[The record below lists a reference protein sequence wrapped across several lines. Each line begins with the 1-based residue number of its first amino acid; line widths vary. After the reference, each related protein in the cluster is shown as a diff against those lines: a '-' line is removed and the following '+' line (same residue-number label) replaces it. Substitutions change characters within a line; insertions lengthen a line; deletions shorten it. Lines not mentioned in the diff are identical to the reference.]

1 MSSASRRRLWVIYL
15 VVAALIISLG
25 VRLWDVQ
32 VLNTRSYSALAA
44 SDMTQSVVVPSVRGQ
59 ILDDTGQPFVDNK
72 TALVVSVNI
81 ARLSQLSDE
90 KTVLARLAK
99 LLRMKPKLLS
109 EKVRLCTKGVSQP
122 CWAGSP
128 YQPVPVEQ
136 NVSDQIALQIMED
149 HSAYPDITAQVQPVV
164 NYARPAGANPAQVL
178 GYLQPITPQ
187 EVKQRH
193 LTVTGF
199 SGVDLVGQAGLEQH
213 YDTQL
218 RGTPG
223 IQKVSINA
231 DGVVTGTVSQTAP
244 KAGDDL
250 VTSLSAPLQADLQ
263 SILDNAVHKA
273 HSAGNAG
280 ATSGAAVV
288 LTTTGRV
295 VAMASYPSY
304 NPRVWTGGISQKEY
318 DRLISPTHG
327 EPILNRVTQGAY
339 PPGSTFKVTTTAAA
353 VAEGYSLYGSYN
365 CPATV
370 TIDGHKFANDGNP
383 NLGPMSFHEALV
395 VSCDTVF
402 NELGYDMYL
411 KDHPSINNIP
421 NPHAPTQPMQK
432 MELAWG
438 FGKNPGIDLP
448 EQNPG
453 SIPTRRWLYYFWK
466 DNAHTG
472 QDWCKHGRQYGGY
485 IQQIEYADC
494 RDAYVWEPGQSAIAA
509 IGQGYVSVTPLQLAD
524 AYAALANGGKL
535 YSPRVGEAL
544 LSPTGKVVKR
554 INPPLIRHLPVA
566 KNTLAYIRSALQG
579 VITSGTAAGAFGGFP
594 LNKVCVAG
602 KTGTADVTGTQ
613 ANSVFASFAPCNHPK
628 FVVVMM
634 IPHAGYGA
642 QASAPAVRKVWDAIY
657 GLEGQKAALPGGQL
671 PAHLPKITSSGAI
684 KSGATGSTGSK
695 GSGATG
701 SKR

>member
-1 MSSASRRRLWVIYL
+1 MSSVSRRRLWVIYL
-15 VVAALIISLG
+15 VVAALMISLG

-32 VLNTRSYSALAA
+32 VLNSRIYTALAA
-44 SDMTQSVVVPSVRGQ
+44 SDMTQSVVIPSVRGQ

-81 ARLSQLSDE
+81 ARLAQRSDE
-90 KTVLARLAK
+90 QAVLARLAK
-99 LLRMKPKLLS
+99 LLKMKDKLLT

-136 NVSDQIALQIMED
+136 NAPDRVALQIMED
-149 HSAYPDITAQVQPVV
+149 HPAYPDITAQVQPVV
-164 NYARPAGANPAQVL
+164 NYARPDGANPAQVV
-178 GYLQPITPQ
+178 GYLQPITAQ

-199 SGVDLVGQAGLEQH
+199 SGVDLVGQAGLEEH
-213 YDTQL
+213 YDSEL

-223 IQKVSINA
+223 IQKVSVNA
-231 DGVVTGTVSQTAP
+231 DGVVTGTVSQTAA

-250 VTSLSAPLQADLQ
+250 VTSISAPLQADLQ
-263 SILDNAVHKA
+263 NILAGAIHKA
-273 HSAGNAG
+273 YNAGNHG

-288 LTTTGRV
+288 LSTTGRV

-304 NPRVWTGGISQKEY
+304 NPSVWSGGISQKQY
-318 DRLISPTHG
+318 NALISPRQG
-327 EPILNRVTQGAY
+327 EPILNRVTQGQY
-339 PPGSTFKVTTTAAA
+339 PPGSTFKITTTAAA

-383 NLGPMSFHEALV
+383 NLGPMSLHEALV

-402 NELGYDMYL
+402 YELGYDMYL
-411 KDHPSINNIP
+411 RDHPSINNIRS
-421 NPHAPTQPMQK
+421 PHAPIQPMQK

-438 FGKNPGIDLP
+438 FGHNPGIDLP

-453 SIPTRRWLYYFWK
+453 SIPTRQWLYYFWK

-472 QDWCKHGRQYGGY
+472 QNWCKHGRRNGTYV
-485 IQQIEYADC
+485 QQIEYADC

-544 LSPTGKVVKR
+544 ISPSGKVVQR
-554 INPPLIRHLPVA
+554 IKPPLIRRLPVA
-566 KNTLAYIRSALQG
+566 RRTLAYIRNALQG
-579 VITSGTAAGAFGGFP
+579 VITSGTAAGPFAGFP

-602 KTGTADVTGTQ
+602 KTGTADVSGTQ

-628 FVVVMM
+628 FVVVVM

-642 QASAPAVRKVWDAIY
+642 QASAPATRKVWDALY
-657 GLEGQKAALPGGQL
+657 GLEGHKAALPGGRL
-671 PAHLPKITSSGAI
+671 PASLPRITSSGAI
-684 KSGATGSTGSK
+684 KSGATGS
-695 GSGATG
+695 
-701 SKR
+701 KR

>member
-1 MSSASRRRLWVIYL
+1 MSSASRHRLWVIHL

-32 VLNTRSYSALAA
+32 VMKGRSYAALAA
-44 SDMTQSVVVPSVRGQ
+44 QDMTQSVVVPSVRGQ

-81 ARLSQLSDE
+81 ARLTQRTDE
-90 KTVLARLAK
+90 KAVLARLAK
-99 LLRMKPKLLS
+99 LLRMRPKLLS

-136 NVSDQIALQIMED
+136 NAPDRVALQIMED
-149 HSAYPDITAQVQPVV
+149 HSAYPDITAVVQPVV
-164 NYARPAGANPAQVL
+164 NYERPDGANPAQVV
-178 GYLQPITPQ
+178 GYLQPITQQ

-193 LTVTGF
+193 LAVTGF

-213 YDTQL
+213 YDAQL

-223 IQKVSINA
+223 IQKVSVNA
-231 DGVVTGTVSQTAP
+231 NGVVTGTVSQTAATP
-244 KAGDDL
+244 GDDL
-250 VTSLSAPLQADLQ
+250 VTSISAPLQNDLQ
-263 SILDNAVHKA
+263 NILAGAIHKA
-273 HSAGNAG
+273 YNAGNHG

-295 VAMASYPSY
+295 VAMASYPTY
-304 NPRVWTGGISQKEY
+304 NPSVWTGGISRQEFH
-318 DRLISPTHG
+318 RLFGNSDG
-327 EPILNRVTQGAY
+327 EPILNRVTQGEY

-353 VAEGYSLYGSYN
+353 VSEGYPLYGSYN
-365 CPATV
+365 CPATIS
-370 TIDGHKFANDGNP
+370 IDGHKFANDGNP
-383 NLGPMSFHEALV
+383 NLGPMSLHEALV

-411 KDHPSINNIP
+411 KDHPAINDIRTS
-421 NPHAPTQPMQK
+421 HAPLQPMQR

-438 FGKNPGIDLP
+438 FGHNPGIDLP

-453 SIPTRRWLYYFWK
+453 SIPTRKWLYYFWK

-472 QDWCKHGRQYGGY
+472 QNWCKHGRQYGSY

-494 RDAYVWEPGQSAIAA
+494 QDAWQWEPGQSAIAA
-509 IGQGYVSVTPLQLAD
+509 IGQGYVAVTPLQLAD

-544 LSPTGKVVKR
+544 ISPSGKVVKR
-554 INPPLIRHLPVA
+554 IKPPLIRRLPVA
-566 KNTLAYIRSALQG
+566 TNTLAYIRSALQG
-579 VITSGTAAGAFGGFP
+579 VITSGTAAGPFSGFP
-594 LNKVCVAG
+594 LSKVCVAG

-613 ANSVFASFAPCNHPK
+613 ANSVFASFAPCDHPK

-642 QASAPAVRKVWDAIY
+642 QASAPAVRQIWDSLY
-657 GLEGQKAALPGGQL
+657 GLEGHKAALPGGQL
-671 PAHLPKITSSGAI
+671 PSSLPRITSSGAI
-684 KSGATGSTGSK
+684 TSGASST
-695 GSGATG
+695 SGATG